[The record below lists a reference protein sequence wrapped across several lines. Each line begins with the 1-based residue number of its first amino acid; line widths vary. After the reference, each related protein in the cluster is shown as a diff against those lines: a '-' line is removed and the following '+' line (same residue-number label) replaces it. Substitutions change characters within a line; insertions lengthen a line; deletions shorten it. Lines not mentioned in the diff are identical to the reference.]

1 MVGSVRGM
9 VAPFSL
15 VGRAALV
22 TGAGAPDGIGFATAR
37 LLGRMGARVVVSATS
52 DRVHERAG
60 ELSAEGIDA
69 LALLADL
76 TDPVQSQRLVDET
89 VGHLGRLDVLVN
101 NAGMVQTGVTIESGT
116 FAGQPI
122 DAWLRQLDLTLL
134 TAVNT
139 TRAALPVMQA
149 QGHGRIVMMSSVTGP
164 MVSAS
169 GSSAYSAAKAGMDG
183 LMRAIAIEE
192 GRSGIT
198 CNSVN
203 PGWIATGS
211 SEPDELVA
219 GTYTPVGRCA
229 RPEEVAAVVGFLASD
244 EASYVTGQPF
254 VVDGG
259 NIIQD
264 FKGP

>member
-60 ELSAEGIDA
+60 ELTAEGIDA

-76 TDPVQSQRLVDET
+76 TDPDQAQRLVDET

>member
-1 MVGSVRGM
+1 M

-15 VGRAALV
+15 AGRAALV

-76 TDPVQSQRLVDET
+76 TDPEQARRLVDET

-134 TAVNT
+134 TAVNA

-229 RPEEVAAVVGFLASD
+229 RPDEVAAVVGFLATD

-259 NIIQD
+259 NTIQEH
-264 FKGP
+264 KGP

>member
-1 MVGSVRGM
+1 M

-76 TDPVQSQRLVDET
+76 TEPDQAQRLVDET

-101 NAGMVQTGVTIESGT
+101 NAGMVQTGVELVSGT
-116 FAGQPI
+116 LADQPL
-122 DAWLRQLDLTLL
+122 DSWLRQLDLTLL
-134 TAVNT
+134 TAVHA

-149 QGHGRIVMMSSVTGP
+149 QGHGRIVMVSSVTGP

-183 LMRAIAIEE
+183 LMRAVAIEE
-192 GRSGIT
+192 GPRGIT

-211 SEPDELVA
+211 SEPDELEA
-219 GTYTPVGRCA
+219 GRYTPVGRCA
-229 RPEEVAAVVGFLASD
+229 RPDEVAAVVGFLASD

-259 NIIQD
+259 NIVQEH
-264 FKGP
+264 KGP

>member
-1 MVGSVRGM
+1 M

-76 TDPVQSQRLVDET
+76 TEPDQAQRLVDET

-101 NAGMVQTGVTIESGT
+101 NAGMVQTGVELVSGT
-116 FAGQPI
+116 LADQPL
-122 DAWLRQLDLTLL
+122 DSWLRQLDLTLL
-134 TAVNT
+134 TAVHA

-149 QGHGRIVMMSSVTGP
+149 QGHGRIVMVSSVTGP

-169 GSSAYSAAKAGMDG
+169 GSSAYSTAKAGMDG
-183 LMRAIAIEE
+183 LMRSIAIEE
-192 GRSGIT
+192 GRRGIT

-211 SEPDELVA
+211 SEPDELEA
-219 GTYTPVGRCA
+219 GLYTPVGRCA
-229 RPEEVAAVVGFLASD
+229 RPDEVAAVVGFLASD

-259 NIIQD
+259 NIVQEH
-264 FKGP
+264 KGP